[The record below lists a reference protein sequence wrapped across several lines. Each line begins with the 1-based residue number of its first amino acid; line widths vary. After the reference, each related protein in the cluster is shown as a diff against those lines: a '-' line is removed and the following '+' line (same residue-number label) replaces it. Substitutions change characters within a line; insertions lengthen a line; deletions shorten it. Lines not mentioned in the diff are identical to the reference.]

1 MGDSRTSG
9 SGNLQLGT
17 WTRLWFGSPAG
28 GGTYSAPST
37 AVAQPLISIGRKG
50 GIAKLPKSFGNERW
64 RIPAAGRFRA
74 GWVTQ
79 SFGGDP

>member
-50 GIAKLPKSFGNERW
+50 GIAKLSKSFGNERW
-64 RIPAAGRFRA
+64 RIPAAWRFRA